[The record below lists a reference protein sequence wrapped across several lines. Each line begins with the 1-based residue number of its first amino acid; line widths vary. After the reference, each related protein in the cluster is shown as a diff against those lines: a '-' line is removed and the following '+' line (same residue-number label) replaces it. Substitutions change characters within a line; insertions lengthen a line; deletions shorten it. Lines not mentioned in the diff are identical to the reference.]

1 MASKRAVITGLGAV
15 SCIGNSVNEMWRNLI
30 SGHSGIST
38 ITAFDPAGFSC
49 RIAGEVK
56 SLELPSLSAKEKRRM
71 ARFHLLAAAAAEEA
85 LRHAGIDPADPLAD
99 GTDPFRF
106 GVIAGNAAGGVDIY
120 DRNLL
125 ALHERGCGAVS
136 ALFLPLYIVNSV
148 SGMLAIRF
156 KARGVNFTPVSA
168 CATGCHAIGEAYK
181 SILCGQADMILAGGS
196 EACISPGLIAGF
208 QALTALSCR
217 NSDPARA
224 NRPFDRDR
232 DGFVLAEGA
241 GFLVLE
247 ELEHAKKRG
256 AEILAEISGYGAT
269 CDAYHITSP
278 APDGSADARAMR
290 DAIFQAGIIPE
301 QVGYLCAHGTG
312 TVVNDLYESR
322 AINAAF
328 GEYAATL
335 PVSSIKSMTGHTL
348 SAAGALE
355 SIACIMAIR
364 ENTIPPTANCDHID
378 PECRINVVC
387 GKARHCQVDYA
398 LNNALGFGGHNA
410 ALIFNRYK
418 EM

>member
-1 MASKRAVITGLGAV
+1 MTAKRVVITGLGAV
-15 SCIGNSVNEMWRNLI
+15 SCIGNSVNEMWHNLI
-30 SGHSGIST
+30 SGHSGIAPL
-38 ITAFDPAGFSC
+38 TAFDTTGFSC

-56 SLELPSLSAKEKRRM
+56 TPELPSLSTKEKRRM
-71 ARFHLLAAAAAEEA
+71 ARFHLLAVAAAEEA
-85 LRHAGIDPADPLAD
+85 LRHAGLDPADPLAD

-106 GVIAGNAAGGVDIY
+106 GVIAGNSAGGVDVY

-156 KARGVNFTPVSA
+156 HARGVNFTPVSA
-168 CATGCHAIGEAYK
+168 CATGCHAVGEAYK
-181 SILCGQADMILAGGS
+181 SILCGQADMILTGGS
-196 EACISPGLIAGF
+196 EACISPALISGF
-208 QALTALSCR
+208 QSLTALSCR
-217 NSDPARA
+217 NDDPAHA

-247 ELEHAKKRG
+247 ELEHARRRG
-256 AEILAEISGYGAT
+256 AQILAEISGYGAT

-278 APDGSADARAMR
+278 APDGSADARAMS
-290 DAIFQAGIIPE
+290 DAMKQAGITPE
-301 QVGYLCAHGTG
+301 QVDYLCAHGTG
-312 TVVNDLYESR
+312 TIVNDLYESR

-328 GEYAATL
+328 GEYAAAL
-335 PVSSIKSMTGHTL
+335 PVSSIKSMTGHSL

-355 SIACIMAIR
+355 SIACVMAIR
-364 ENTIPPTANCDHID
+364 ENTIPPTANCDNVD
-378 PECRINVVC
+378 PECHINVIC
-387 GKARHCQVDYA
+387 GQALHRQVDHV

-418 EM
+418 EI